1 MWSNEISIDKRYGR
15 EIEYILGKLQTM
27 KDLSFAT
34 EESKDRVWI
43 YLASVCERQDAIEEE
58 LENIMETVVLTF
70 LKMRFFVERLNI
82 GKMSYAECVL
92 VCSLVHF
99 DKDFER
105 TIIRKVFSNALD
117 YNLDGIFNFRLKALK
132 DEWQELSDVSSRL
145 LASASTDAD
154 VFEVVS
160 FIAGGENGGNVLV
173 VGDVAKNLTQ
183 HKNIEVPCVFDEWEY
198 NLLCALIEE
207 KPMEIVIETRNL
219 SREAISSLKRIS
231 RVIEKQ

>member
-1 MWSNEISIDKRYGR
+1 MWSNEISIDKRYDR
-15 EIEYILGKLQTM
+15 EIEYILGKLQMM

-43 YLASVCERQDAIEEE
+43 YLASACERQDAVEEE
-58 LENIMETVVLTF
+58 LENIMETVILTF
-70 LKMRFFVERLNI
+70 LKTRFFVERLSLA
-82 GKMSYAECVL
+82 KMTYAECVL

-105 TIIRKVFSNALD
+105 TVVRKVFSNALD

-132 DEWQELSDVSSRL
+132 DEWQELSEVSARL
-145 LASASTDAD
+145 LASASSDSD

-160 FIAGGENGGNVLV
+160 FIAGGEGGGNVLV

-183 HKNIEVPCVFDEWEY
+183 HKNIEVPCVFDESEF

-207 KPMEIVIETRNL
+207 KPAEIVIETNNL
-219 SREAISSLKRIS
+219 SREVVSSLKRIS